1 MKIEQIELYHI
12 AQPLVHPFQTSFG
25 IERERECLLVAVCG
39 EGLTGW
45 GECVAGGR
53 PDFSYETA
61 NTAWH
66 ILSDFIAPELV
77 GRSINAPGEAIEQYR
92 WIRGHSMAKAAL
104 EAALWDLLAQA
115 QGVSLADMLA
125 QPGEARRERIP
136 VGVSVGVQPSLDA
149 LLDRI
154 QGFVDQGYKRVKIKI
169 KPGWDVETVQA
180 VRQRFPDT
188 PLMVDANS
196 AYRLS
201 DTPIMEALDEFYLL
215 MIEQPLA
222 HDDIVEHAKLQASLR
237 TPLCLDESIISPAHA
252 RWALEIGACRIINI
266 KVGRVGGLTAA
277 REIHD
282 LARVQGV
289 PVWCGGMLETGIGR
303 AANIAIAA
311 LPNYSLPG
319 DLSATSRYYEPD
331 VADPPF
337 TLNSDSTMSVPSGP
351 GLGVTVNRERLQR
364 MTMRQKR
371 FK

>member
-1 MKIEQIELYHI
+1 VKIEQIELYHI
-12 AQPLVHPFQTSFG
+12 SQPLVHPFQTSFG
-25 IERERECLLVAVCG
+25 IEQQRECLLLAVSG
-39 EGLTGW
+39 AGLTGW

-53 PDFSYETA
+53 PDYSYETA
-61 NTAWH
+61 STAWH
-66 ILSDFIAPELV
+66 ILSDFIAPQLL
-77 GRSINAPGEAIEQYR
+77 GSSINAPGEAVAQYA

-104 EAALWDLLAQA
+104 ETALWDLLAQA
-115 QGVSLADMLA
+115 QGIALADMLA
-125 QPGEARRERIP
+125 RPGEARRERVP
-136 VGVSVGVQPSLDA
+136 VGVSVGVQPSLEA
-149 LLDRI
+149 LLERI

-169 KPGWDVETVQA
+169 KPGWDVETVRA

-201 DTPIMEALDEFYLL
+201 DAPVLEALDEHYLL

-222 HDDIVEHAKLQASLR
+222 HDDIIEHAKLQASLR
-237 TPLCLDESIISPAHA
+237 TPICLDESITSPEHA

-282 LARVQGV
+282 LAQVQGV
-289 PVWCGGMLETGIGR
+289 PVWCGGMLETGVGR
-303 AANIAIAA
+303 AANVALAA
-311 LPNYSLPG
+311 LPNFSLPG
-319 DLSATSRYYEPD
+319 DLSATARYYDPD

-337 TLNSDSTMSVPSGP
+337 VLNPDSTMSVPTGP
-351 GLGVTVNRERLQR
+351 GLGVTVQRERLQS
-364 MTMRQKR
+364 MTLRHNR